1 MLSAWSNYVSSL
13 HRSSETEKNVVT
25 GPVSQPSL
33 VHLKDRGGL
42 VSPFPSAISVY
53 QETEK
58 LVQQMLKMSGDSLP
72 KGGGV
77 IGAIATPMPEHGRDK

>member
-1 MLSAWSNYVSSL
+1 MSGL

-42 VSPFPSAISVY
+42 VSPFPSAISVC
-53 QETEK
+53 QEIEK
-58 LVQQMLKMSGDSLP
+58 LVQRMLKMSGDSA
-72 KGGGV
+72 KGRRVGKGYCN
-77 IGAIATPMPEHGRDK
+77 ISARTRER